1 MMVLSLKVLVLACV
15 MTSKISDNLLLM
27 KNFCWLAVVGIFC
40 LALIG
45 CEKGDPT
52 ALKEAVRAASLNIT
66 SITIEPADAIISRG
80 EEFQFKAIGHR
91 ADGSTTDV
99 TSSVSW
105 SSSNTAIA
113 TVTSGGNVEG
123 VADGGVS
130 IIASLSSVTGSTG
143 LTVSS
148 APLVSITILADTA
161 TPNDLSVSACKNL
174 QLKALGTYE
183 GESGPRETTPITN
196 QVVWSVTGSASIT
209 PQGGLLSSR
218 PDGLAGDL
226 DPLDVQAVLGV
237 TGSALVA
244 INTNLDSIT
253 VAPASST
260 LSINGTLQYSATG
273 NYSDSS
279 TADIT
284 ANTLWTSSDTG
295 VANFN
300 TSGSSVIT
308 AISTGPT
315 TITAACGSIANT
327 GTASLT
333 VSAEVL
339 DYLRIEN
346 PNGNNI
352 TTYDTQVNAVTQL
365 TLRAYYTNGTSEDV
379 TEAAQWGLVSGA
391 PTGIIIVSNDSGTKG
406 RVTGVAVGSVSIL
419 ITYQNREKVLPVT
432 VTQ

>member
-1 MMVLSLKVLVLACV
+1 
-15 MTSKISDNLLLM
+15 M
-27 KNFCWLAVVGIFC
+27 KNIHWLVAVIIFC
-40 LALIG
+40 LTLFG

-52 ALKEAVRAASLNIT
+52 ALKEAVRAASLNIS

-80 EEFQFKAIGHR
+80 DEFQFKATGHR

-99 TSSVSW
+99 TPSVSW
-105 SSSNTAIA
+105 ASSNTSIA

-123 VADGGVS
+123 VADGSVS
-130 IIASLSSVTGSTG
+130 IVASLSSIAGSTG

-161 TPNDLSVSACKNL
+161 TPNDLSVSACKDL

-183 GESGPRETTPITN
+183 GESGPRETTPITDKVN
-196 QVVWSVTGSASIT
+196 WSVTGSASIT
-209 PQGGLLSSR
+209 QAGGLLSSR

-237 TGSALVA
+237 TGSAVVTV
-244 INTNLDSIT
+244 NTNLDSIT
-253 VAPASST
+253 VAPTSST
-260 LSINGTLQYSATG
+260 LSIDGTLQYSATG
-273 NYSDSS
+273 NYADSS

-284 ANTLWTSSDTG
+284 ANTLWTSSDTA

-300 TSGSSVIT
+300 TSDPNGQIT
-308 AISTGPT
+308 GLAVGPT

-333 VSAEVL
+333 VTQDVVENIIFEDDLEQEL
-339 DYLRIEN
+339 DPFN
-346 PNGNNI
+346 TVVGA
-352 TTYDTQVNAVTQL
+352 TTQVYLMEILSDGNK
-365 TLRAYYTNGTSEDV
+365 RNV
-379 TEAAQWGLVSGA
+379 TENAQWGVYNN
-391 PTGIIIVSNDSGTKG
+391 TENIVSVDNRTGSKG
-406 RVTGVAVGSVSIL
+406 IVSALAVGTGL
-419 ITYQNREKVLPVT
+419 IEATYQQQSYKLVVN

>member
-1 MMVLSLKVLVLACV
+1 MIFKKPD
-15 MTSKISDNLLLM
+15 TLLLM
-27 KNFCWLAVVGIFC
+27 KNVQRLVVVCFFG
-40 LALIG
+40 LILSG

-52 ALKEAVRAASLNIT
+52 ALKEAVKAASLDIS
-66 SITIEPADAIISRG
+66 SITLEPADAIISTG

-91 ADGSTTDV
+91 TDGSTTDV

-105 SSSNTAIA
+105 SSSNTSIA
-113 TVTSGGNVEG
+113 TVTSGGKVEAL
-123 VADGGVS
+123 ADGNVS
-130 IIASLSSVTGSTG
+130 IIASLSSITGSTG
-143 LTVSS
+143 LTTSS

-161 TPNDLSVSACKNL
+161 TPNDLSVSVCKNL

-196 QVVWSVTGSASIT
+196 QVDWSVTGSASIT
-209 PQGGLLSSR
+209 QQGGLLSSR

-237 TGSALVA
+237 TGSAVVNV
-244 INTNLDSIT
+244 NTNLDSIT
-253 VAPASST
+253 VAPPSST
-260 LSINGTLQYSATG
+260 LSINGTLQYTATG

-279 TADIT
+279 AADIT
-284 ANTLWTSSDTG
+284 ANTLWTSSDIT

-333 VSAEVL
+333 VTQDVVENIIFEDELEQQL
-339 DYLRIEN
+339 DPFNTRV
-346 PNGNNI
+346 GV
-352 TTYDTQVNAVTQL
+352 TTQVYLIAILSDGSKQNVTENAQWAVYNDTGDIVSVNNTTDNKGIITALAVGTSLIEATYQQQSYKLVVNVTQ
-365 TLRAYYTNGTSEDV
+365 
-379 TEAAQWGLVSGA
+379 
-391 PTGIIIVSNDSGTKG
+391 
-406 RVTGVAVGSVSIL
+406 
-419 ITYQNREKVLPVT
+419 
-432 VTQ
+432 